1 MLSRRQLL
9 SGAGAGL
16 LAGLASHVISR
27 SAGAKTAGT
36 FAKGPRYWLCV
47 VPSGGMD
54 AIYTTDPRT
63 STEVAA
69 GVDVPYEP
77 HEIVEAGGLRLGP
90 LFKGLAP
97 WSSRLSVIKGVAVNT
112 ANHQTGLLQAA
123 RIKTSTSN
131 WTPSALEIIGAHR
144 DGQAVGYMSLNAP
157 YANAYTP
164 YDFGEPFKAAYGPPT
179 TSLFALID
187 SLSREELETAGRVMG
202 DNAASLMRRGP
213 MSVADEEARSA
224 AAQSSAFLRRAAIVP
239 PFKVEPW
246 VSGPAGDAEET
257 ARMAVSLQRA
267 LWTFEHDLVATATV
281 FSDVAWD
288 SHTRNAKIQ
297 TQMTPYLVTVLDRLF
312 TELDRRSNAHGRLSD
327 QTAVLVFSELG
338 RLPYLNQAKGKD
350 HFPQT
355 SVLTFGKWFRGGAT
369 FGAAGKQLE
378 GLGVST
384 KTGKQ
389 DPATSQPLLLDDIGA
404 TALHLAGIDP
414 EKHGFAGRRLD
425 FLVGA

>member
-16 LAGLASHVISR
+16 LAGLAAHVISR
-27 SAGAKTAGT
+27 SATAKTAGT

-47 VPSGGMD
+47 IPSGGMD
-54 AIYTTDPRT
+54 AIYTMDPRT
-63 STEVAA
+63 SNEVAA
-69 GVDVPYEP
+69 GVDVPYKP
-77 HEIVEAGGLRLGP
+77 SEIVEAGGLRLGP

-97 WSSRLSVIKGVAVNT
+97 WASRLSVVKGIAVNT

-123 RIKTSTSN
+123 RIKTSTSM

-157 YANAYTP
+157 FATAYTP
-164 YDFGEPFKAAYGPPT
+164 YDFGEPFQAAYGPPS
-179 TSLFALID
+179 TSLFAQLD
-187 SLSREELETAGRVMG
+187 ALSPEELELAGRVMA
-202 DNAASLMRRGP
+202 DNAASLARRGP
-213 MSVADEEARSA
+213 MSVADEAARSA
-224 AAQSSAFLRRAAIVP
+224 AAQSSAFLTRAATVP
-239 PFKVEPW
+239 PFKLEQW
-246 VSGPAGDAEET
+246 VQGPAAGAEDM
-257 ARMAVSLQRA
+257 ARMSVSLQRA

-281 FSDVAWD
+281 FSDIMWD
-288 SHTRNAKIQ
+288 SHTHNAK
-297 TQMTPYLVTVLDRLF
+297 TQAMMTPYLVTVLDRLF
-312 TELDRRSNAHGRLSD
+312 TELDSRSNAHGRLSD

-338 RLPYLNQAKGKD
+338 RLPYLNQAGGKD

-355 SVLTFGKWFRGGAT
+355 AMLAFGQPFHGGAT
-369 FGAAGKQLE
+369 FGATGRQLE

-384 KTGKQ
+384 KTGKE
-389 DPATSQPLLLDDIGA
+389 DPATKQPLLLDDVGA

-425 FLVGA
+425 FLIGA